1 MTENLSGQLEKYL
14 PPPVLA
20 LVKIAGQDAGESGQ
34 ELYIVGGVVRDLFL
48 GRANFDFDLVVEGD
62 AIALAQKLAKESQ
75 AKLTIHSRFGT
86 AKLLYPDFSIDMAT
100 ARRETYSRPGALPTV
115 EPGSLRD
122 DLIRRDFSINAMALH
137 LNPQQFG
144 KLIDLYHGRDD
155 LEHRLI
161 KILHANSFVDDA
173 TRILRALRYEQRLGF
188 KLEEETERLLRRD
201 VAMLDAISGDRLR
214 HELEL
219 ILKEDEPEH
228 VLRRAGE
235 LGVLGRLH
243 PSLRG
248 NGWLSNTF
256 TKARRVKR
264 GTLLNL
270 YLCLLIYNLSE
281 KQNEEFIR
289 RFNFPKNTAETMKH
303 TLQLKA
309 RLLKLADAGLK
320 PSKIF
325 MLLHGYSPTAI
336 QANILATESTIA
348 RQHLN
353 FYLRRLRYAKPLLKG
368 DDLKRLGITSGHEIK
383 EALAMLLKAKLD
395 GEVKTRLDEERLVHK
410 GKTVETA

>member
-1 MTENLSGQLEKYL
+1 
-14 PPPVLA
+14 
-20 LVKIAGQDAGESGQ
+20 
-34 ELYIVGGVVRDLFL
+34 
-48 GRANFDFDLVVEGD
+48 
-62 AIALAQKLAKESQ
+62 
-75 AKLTIHSRFGT
+75 
-86 AKLLYPDFSIDMAT
+86 
-100 ARRETYSRPGALPTV
+100 
-115 EPGSLRD
+115 
-122 DLIRRDFSINAMALH
+122 MALH